1 MPFTAVLH
9 PFTHRKALNQDDL
22 KTANCIL
29 PVQSGDGSSQS
40 REEFSISPSFDHTP
54 RKERPRFS
62 ILSHIDHANEAN
74 QHKTPRPIQ
83 RASTN
88 TTRQTL
94 SRALK
99 PPRRVHKSKEDPQRY
114 PVVSDEHDVEAAERE
129 RLNRGLFGASR
140 PAKTFSEQNRHN
152 GNCNRIEIAEE
163 GEGQVFYA
171 SHAEN
176 RDHVD

>member
-1 MPFTAVLH
+1 MWRSSSVLFSIHGQKPQYGEGCLPFTAVLH

-62 ILSHIDHANEAN
+62 ILSHIDHTNEAN
-74 QHKTPRPIQ
+74 QHETPRPIQ

-99 PPRRVHKSKEDPQRY
+99 PPRRVHKSKEGPKDIRRFRTSMTSKPPNAR
-114 PVVSDEHDVEAAERE
+114 S
-129 RLNRGLFGASR
+129 
-140 PAKTFSEQNRHN
+140 
-152 GNCNRIEIAEE
+152 
-163 GEGQVFYA
+163 
-171 SHAEN
+171 
-176 RDHVD
+176 